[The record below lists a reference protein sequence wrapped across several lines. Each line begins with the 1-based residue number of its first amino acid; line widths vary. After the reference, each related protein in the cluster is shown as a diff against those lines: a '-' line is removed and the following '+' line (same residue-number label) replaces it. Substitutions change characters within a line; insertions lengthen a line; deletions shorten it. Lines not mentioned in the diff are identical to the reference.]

1 MNAFVS
7 LGAVLSEI
15 IASMDA
21 FASPSLQG
29 DGLPDRTRQGIFPAR
44 ESCGKCTRVLD
55 CIRREMVLGAVDMLD
70 AS

>member
-7 LGAVLSEI
+7 LGDVLSEI

-29 DGLPDRTRQGIFPAR
+29 DGLPDRTRQGVFPAR
-44 ESCGKCTRVLD
+44 ESYGKYPPPRP
-55 CIRREMVLGAVDMLD
+55 
-70 AS
+70 

>member
-15 IASMDA
+15 IASVDA

-29 DGLPDRTRQGIFPAR
+29 DGLSDRAAGRLPGEGVVR
-44 ESCGKCTRVLD
+44 
-55 CIRREMVLGAVDMLD
+55 
-70 AS
+70 